1 VSEPSSDRELL
12 AVATS
17 LTEVVNGLRAS
28 VDALVTR
35 AEKSERRIFGIVLA
49 VILDLSL
56 TVGLLFLWH
65 SQAQTS
71 NALDDT
77 KSQVLCPLYSA
88 FLGSYNPNT
97 RAPGLDRQTYENI
110 FAQFR
115 TSYQHLG
122 CTTPLVPKPTPTT
135 QPPPPSN

>member
-1 VSEPSSDRELL
+1 MSESGSNRELL

-28 VDALVTR
+28 VDALVVR

-65 SQAQTS
+65 SQTQTS
-71 NALDDT
+71 DALDDT
-77 KSQVLCPLYSA
+77 RNQVLCPLYGA
-88 FLGSYNPNT
+88 WLGTYNPNS
-97 RAPGLDRQTYENI
+97 RSVGRDRQTYEDV
-110 FAQFR
+110 FSLMRDQ
-115 TSYQHLG
+115 YQHLS
-122 CTTPLVPKPTPTT
+122 CTTPLVPKPAPTT
-135 QPPPPSN
+135 SQPPPSN